1 MALKG
6 IKSRQ
11 RGYRHGRLDQIGYQR
26 ACIYDQF
33 GLVLVIF
40 QGVGD
45 RKDTIGDDRLFLKCL
60 IIHKN
65 IRLSTIADFL
75 QLLTIHNCIK
85 LYLVNSS
92 HFETWLLKIKWA
104 IFYWISKFLSSWN
117 QYFESEI
124 PSSGFYLISRCKM
137 GEQGSA
143 GFPSIKSNVSYFSN
157 RDVYSFVI
165 IQE

>member
-65 IRLSTIADFL
+65 IRLSTIADYL
-75 QLLTIHNCIK
+75 QLH
-85 LYLVNSS
+85 
-92 HFETWLLKIKWA
+92 KIV
-104 IFYWISKFLSSWN
+104 FGKF
-117 QYFESEI
+117 Q
-124 PSSGFYLISRCKM
+124 
-137 GEQGSA
+137 
-143 GFPSIKSNVSYFSN
+143 
-157 RDVYSFVI
+157 SF
-165 IQE
+165 

>member
-11 RGYRHGRLDQIGYQR
+11 RSFGMVGLTNQR

-65 IRLSTIADFL
+65 IRLSTIAYYL
-75 QLLTIHNCIK
+75 QLHKIVFGKFQSFWNLTVKDKMSHISLNFKIFIK
-85 LYLVNSS
+85 LKSIL
-92 HFETWLLKIKWA
+92 WKWN
-104 IFYWISKFLSSWN
+104 SKFRILSHLTLQKGWTGFGGLPIN
-117 QYFESEI
+117 Q
-124 PSSGFYLISRCKM
+124 
-137 GEQGSA
+137 
-143 GFPSIKSNVSYFSN
+143 IKC
-157 RDVYSFVI
+157 VI
-165 IQE
+165 LF

>member
-1 MALKG
+1 MLVTGTLKVFNFKLG
-6 IKSRQ
+6 RWRSKE
-11 RGYRHGRLDQIGYQR
+11 YNHGKEDFGMVGLTNQR

-92 HFETWLLKIKWA
+92 HFET
-104 IFYWISKFLSSWN
+104 
-117 QYFESEI
+117 
-124 PSSGFYLISRCKM
+124 
-137 GEQGSA
+137 
-143 GFPSIKSNVSYFSN
+143 
-157 RDVYSFVI
+157 
-165 IQE
+165 